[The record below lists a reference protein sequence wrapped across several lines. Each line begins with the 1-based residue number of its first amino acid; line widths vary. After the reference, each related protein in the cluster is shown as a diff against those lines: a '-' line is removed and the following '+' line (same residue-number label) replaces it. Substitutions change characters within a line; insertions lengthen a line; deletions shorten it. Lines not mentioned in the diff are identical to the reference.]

1 MVTLETQP
9 RYVSFAGDRAKYG
22 LSCSDLASG
31 GRAARFGV
39 GITSGLFAYGRSLI
53 VELNGM
59 TLYFVRSVVALPV
72 AGTATGL
79 DAYTWSTVDTLRR
92 VLEDNLYV
100 SELFEVEDPSPEDA
114 NVDFWLVAKSVG
126 VLDVAVRSNAAA
138 LACRIVTEDGE
149 DAALL
154 KNYTLQTAFEFET
167 GGKSQWLHYWPVD
180 GRVELGT
187 DLLKGYF
194 GAPSLPGRVEGYGA
208 REQVDA
214 VLRYRLRYYECFGE
228 VPVAYGLHT
237 GDWKLLLRG
246 ETVEKYALEGVPDW
260 RDEHQGAQV
269 GGGRLRVIGS
279 DTRKK
284 CEVRRNQAEYIYLFW
299 GDESGTAESKT
310 VTGILRQWLSD
321 GTETE
326 TALPELS
333 IAGNRVYRVAV
344 GPSAVGLSGDAAV
357 YEIALS
363 YDGRLVW
370 RREWEVMPS
379 FYYEHQLLL
388 MDRYGLMRTWMAQYV
403 KRSVAFEADEVLNEG
418 RRMYDV
424 TDRVEEFTAVGAK
437 MRTEEAQRMA
447 QSHGSEW
454 AYIWAN
460 GQWCR
465 ISIKPGSVTVEDEG
479 GGMAQVT
486 LEFVF
491 VANKRNNIGRVEVQ
505 QRGNVVDGALMTEDG
520 FYLMTENGEI
530 ITI

>member
-1 MVTLETQP
+1 MVTLEQEP
-9 RYVSFAGDRAKYG
+9 RYVGFAGDRGRYG
-22 LSCSDLASG
+22 MVCSNLSYG
-31 GRAARFGV
+31 GRAARYGV
-39 GITSGLFAYGRSLI
+39 GISNENFRLGQTLY

-59 TLYFVRSVVALPV
+59 TLPY
-72 AGTATGL
+72 
-79 DAYTWSTVDTLRR
+79 RR
-92 VLEDNLYV
+92 VLSVEWMSVYEWDTVERLKQLLAENLYIG
-100 SELFEVEDPSPEDA
+100 ELFTVDAPESADL
-114 NVDFWLVAKSVG
+114 VSFWLTAKHVG
-126 VLDVAVRSNAAA
+126 EMDMRVWSDADAGGCWIATIAGVNATT
-138 LACRIVTEDGE
+138 RE
-149 DAALL
+149 
-154 KNYTLQTAFEFET
+154 NYTIQTAYEL
-167 GGKSQWLHYWPVD
+167 GDGRRSPWLHYTPVGD
-180 GRVELGT
+180 RVTIGT
-187 DLLKGYF
+187 ELLKSYYGV
-194 GAPSLPGRVEGYGA
+194 PVLPGRGESYGA
-208 REQVDA
+208 REQGDA
-214 VLRYRLRYYECFGE
+214 LLTYRLRYYECYGA
-228 VPVAYGLHT
+228 VPIAYGQNT
-237 GDWKLLLRG
+237 GAWKVLLRG

-269 GGGRLRVIGS
+269 GGGRIRVLGS

-299 GDESGTAESKT
+299 GDESGTAEAKT
-310 VTGILRQWLSD
+310 VTGVLRQWFPD
-321 GTETE
+321 GTESE

-344 GPSAVGLSGDAAV
+344 GPSAVGVASGAAG
-357 YEIALS
+357 YEIELRYNDRA
-363 YDGRLVW
+363 VW

-418 RRMYDV
+418 RRLYDV
-424 TDRVEEFTAVGAK
+424 TDRVEEFVAVGAK

-447 QSHGSEW
+447 QSYGGDF

-479 GGMAQVT
+479 GGMAQVE
-486 LEFVF
+486 LDFVF

-505 QRGNVVDGALMTEDG
+505 QRGGVVDGGLLTENG
-520 FYLMTENGEI
+520 FYIMTENGEI